1 MNALDNVERRDSGP
15 AHLDKTAGASCCN
28 SDLYDLLVNKACQAI
43 RAMPIRMVTGE
54 YIAQILATLSCKATE
69 AGMDRESDV
78 LGCAYIEV
86 Q

>member
-1 MNALDNVERRDSGP
+1 MHTNYERIESGP
-15 AHLDKTAGASCCN
+15 ACCDKTAAGNNDA
-28 SDLYDLLVNKACQAI
+28 DIYTALVSQACKAI
-43 RAMPIRMVTGE
+43 RAMPISLVTGE
-54 YIAQILATLSCKATE
+54 YIAQILATLSCKASE

>member
-1 MNALDNVERRDSGP
+1 MNALDNIERRDSGP
-15 AHLDKTAGASCCN
+15 AHLDKTAAGNDDAAIYT
-28 SDLYDLLVNKACQAI
+28 DLVTAACKAI
-43 RAMPIRMVTGE
+43 RAMPISMVTGE

-78 LGCAYIEV
+78 LGACYIEV

>member
-1 MNALDNVERRDSGP
+1 MHPNYERIESGT
-15 AHLDKTAGASCCN
+15 ASCDKTAGGNEDEAI
-28 SDLYDLLVNKACQAI
+28 YTALVNAACKAI
-43 RAMPIRMVTGE
+43 RAMPIALVTGE
-54 YIAQILATLSCKATE
+54 YIAQILATLSCKASE

>member
-1 MNALDNVERRDSGP
+1 MHTNYERIESGP
-15 AHLDKTAGASCCN
+15 ACCDKTAG
-28 SDLYDLLVNKACQAI
+28 SDHADTDIYTDLVNAACKAI
-43 RAMPIRMVTGE
+43 RAMPISLVTSE

>member
-1 MNALDNVERRDSGP
+1 MHPNYERIESGP
-15 AHLDKTAGASCCN
+15 ACCDKTAGIESYSAIYT
-28 SDLYDLLVNKACQAI
+28 DLVNAACKAI
-43 RAMPIRMVTGE
+43 RAMPIALVTGE